1 MHNCA
6 ISAKDIKIN
15 SLSHPLREAELRY
28 YLLRLFR
35 CTSFADS
42 IHSVSDLRFHLSFFQ
57 YLNLS
62 WVNQL
67 LAFLAEKSSL
77 IYKVY
82 KEND

>member
-1 MHNCA
+1 MRNDKEA
-6 ISAKDIKIN
+6 QSALNIYFLP
-15 SLSHPLREAELRY
+15 LSQSFHLY
-28 YLLRLFR
+28 FR
-35 CTSFADS
+35 
-42 IHSVSDLRFHLSFFQ
+42 SVSDLRFHRSIFQ